1 MSKALREAFCEVYA
15 QDVLANWSIEMKRM
29 LSDKNQKKFPP
40 LPAKGNLDL
49 EQVKSSIFFCV

>member
-49 EQVKSSIFFCV
+49 EQVKSSVFFCV